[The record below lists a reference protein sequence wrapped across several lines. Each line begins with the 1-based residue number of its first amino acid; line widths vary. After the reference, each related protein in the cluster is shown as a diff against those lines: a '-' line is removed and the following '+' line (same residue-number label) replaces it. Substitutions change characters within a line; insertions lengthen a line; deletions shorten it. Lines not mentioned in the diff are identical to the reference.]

1 MLIKA
6 ARKVSRRGIWETNSS
21 SSHVVSIRKERRDTI
36 INMSGDIQI
45 YLGEYGWYGD
55 PCDDILTKLE
65 YAMSMVLHTEYPKFN
80 HWDEDFVVDQDKL
93 EKCGGYKML
102 LDALNTHGSKCDRIV
117 VKKRTGVF
125 YPYGYI
131 DHQSCEYQSL
141 QDFLN
146 EWDIDAERFL
156 WDDNVV
162 VWIDNDNH

>member
-6 ARKVSRRGIWETNSS
+6 VKKVSRRGIWETNSS
-21 SSHVVSIRKERRDTI
+21 SSHVVSIEKERRDTTY
-36 INMSGDIQI
+36 NMSGDIEI
-45 YLGEYGWYGD
+45 YLDEYGWEGD

-65 YAMSMVLHTEYPKFN
+65 YAMSMVLHTEYSGFN
-80 HWDEDFVVDQDKL
+80 WDKDFVVDQNKL
-93 EKCGGYKML
+93 EGCAGYKLL
-102 LDALNTHGSKCDRIV
+102 LDALNTHGNKCDKV
-117 VKKRTGVF
+117 VIKKKTHTF

-131 DHQSCEYQSL
+131 DHQSCGYKSL

-146 EWDIDAERFL
+146 DWDIDAERFL